1 MIDLPESAD
10 FLDFGG
16 SFLEG
21 DPARRADGPP
31 LPSND
36 GPRHVFRLDR
46 GPGPWLTPG
55 SKRM

>member
-10 FLDFGG
+10 FPDFGG

-21 DPARRADGPP
+21 DPAHTHGPP
-31 LPSND
+31 LPPND